1 MDRTHI
7 ETLLIHRHELLA
19 EIAQRQAYQTSLKA
33 QVQAKID
40 ALIPPELKEE
50 LASIEAEFSTAPLQ
64 ERVNALRAEIEAGVL
79 ELQTTVKAEGCS
91 MAVYNKP
98 RVTWDSAGL
107 EGAAKLHKE
116 LLAFRKEGAPSV
128 SFRDK

>member
-1 MDRTHI
+1 MDKTQI
-7 ETLLIHRHELLA
+7 ETLLIQRHALLA
-19 EIAQRQAYQTSLKA
+19 EIAQRQAYQTQLRA

-50 LASIEAEFSTAPLQ
+50 LAAIEAEFTTAPLQ
-64 ERVNALRAEIEAGVL
+64 EQVNALKAEIEAGVL
-79 ELQTTVKAEGCS
+79 ELGATVKAEGCG
-91 MAVYNKP
+91 MAVYNKA

-107 EGAAKLHKE
+107 EGASKLHPE
-116 LLAFRKEGAPSV
+116 LLAFRKVGEPSV